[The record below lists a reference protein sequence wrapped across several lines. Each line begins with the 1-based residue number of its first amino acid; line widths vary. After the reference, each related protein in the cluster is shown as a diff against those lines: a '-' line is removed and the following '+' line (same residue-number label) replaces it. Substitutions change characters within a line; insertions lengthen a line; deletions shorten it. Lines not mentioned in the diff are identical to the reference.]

1 MHTQPVL
8 SFDIGGTHLR
18 GAIVDAE
25 GKVVVDG
32 RLSSSGLSVEQ
43 LVERAATLARDLEQR
58 AGVRVERVGAGVAA
72 MLPEPGEVI
81 ENAPNLGWRD
91 APLWR
96 LLTDALEGRLVRL
109 YNDVDASAYGETA
122 HGAARGCSDVI
133 CVFVGTGVGSG
144 IISGGRLLRGH
155 RGVAAEFGHIK
166 VAPEGGRR
174 CGCGA
179 TGCLEAYTG
188 GAALLARI
196 AAAVADGSA
205 AAVAARAGGQIATVA
220 HVDEAAAAGDAFAV
234 ALWDE
239 VATHLAVA
247 LANLVTVLNP
257 ARLVLGGGVLARA
270 PGLLARVKDGVYRYS
285 NAVALTGFEIVDVGL
300 GDDGGLIGAAALVR
314 AVDLA
319 G

>member
-8 SFDIGGTHLR
+8 AFDIGGTHLR
-18 GAIVDAE
+18 GAIVDRE
-25 GKVVVDG
+25 GKVLVDG
-32 RLSSSGLSVEQ
+32 RLPSSGLSVEQ
-43 LVERAATLARDLEQR
+43 LVERAATLAAELEQR
-58 AGVRVERVGAGVAA
+58 AGLRVERVGAGVAA
-72 MLPEPGEVI
+72 MLPLPGEVI
-81 ENAPNLGWRD
+81 ENAPNLGWRN
-91 APLWR
+91 APLR
-96 LLTDALEGRLVRL
+96 QLLADALGGRLVRL

-122 HGAARGCSDVI
+122 HGAARGFHDVI

-144 IISGGRLLRGH
+144 IISGGRLVRGH

-166 VAPEGGRR
+166 IATQGGRP

-188 GAALLARI
+188 GAALLTRI

-205 AAVAARAGGQIATVA
+205 PDVAARAAGEVATVA
-220 HVDEAAAAGDAFAV
+220 HVDAAAAAGDPFAV

-239 VATHLAVA
+239 VGTHLALA

-270 PGLLARVKDGVYRYS
+270 PGLLARVKDGVGRYT

-314 AVDLA
+314 ALEV
-319 G
+319 